1 MIIIITNYYYYYI
14 IIITGLV
21 YSMLNFAWKT
31 DIALIPSQFVWYGF
45 FTMEFPAQFHHIQRL
60 KIRTT
65 LQIKPTVRKSTVERR
80 RSPTVFIWLITKKGS
95 PIKVNFTYRL
105 ININNNSI
113 LQILESKL
121 CIFFRSETSD
131 AWCHQGQTVSSRKT
145 SLAEFETLHCTL
157 GKEEILIAISHLSET
172 EVFKNTLGVHFQL

>member
-1 MIIIITNYYYYYI
+1 
-14 IIITGLV
+14 
-21 YSMLNFAWKT
+21 MLNFTWKT

-45 FTMEFPAQFHHIQRL
+45 FTMEFPHQHSFITFRL

-65 LQIKPTVRKSTVERR
+65 LQIKPSVRKSTIERR

-95 PIKVNFTYRL
+95 PIKVNFTHRL
-105 ININNNSI
+105 INIHNSI
-113 LQILESKL
+113 LLILESKL

-131 AWCHQGQTVSSRKT
+131 AWCDQGQTVSSCKT

-157 GKEEILIAISHLSET
+157 GKEEILIAMSHLSET
-172 EVFKNTLGVHFQL
+172 EVFKNTLGVHF

>member
-14 IIITGLV
+14 INWTCVFHVKFHLKNWYCTHPFTICMIWVFHHG
-21 YSMLNFAWKT
+21 
-31 DIALIPSQFVWYGF
+31 IPSS
-45 FTMEFPAQFHHIQRL
+45 AQFHHIQRL

-65 LQIKPTVRKSTVERR
+65 LQIKPSVRKSTIERR

-95 PIKVNFTYRL
+95 PIKVNFTHRL
-105 ININNNSI
+105 INIHNSI
-113 LQILESKL
+113 LLILESKL

-172 EVFKNTLGVHFQL
+172 EVFKNTLGVHF